1 MARLL
6 LTLTFALALLAGCGG
21 DDDSGGGGGGGDELT
36 QEELVSQAN
45 KICRDGSAKIQ
56 SKTGEIQDKLQ
67 NAQGAEEQQKAVA
80 DALESLAKEY
90 DPYLAKLHDLN
101 PPENLSADW
110 DKFLNG
116 IDDAFDKIPEL
127 ADATRDGDRD
137 KLQSLTTD
145 FQKIA
150 EDTRPFATKYKLDDC
165 LPDNTTPTS

>member
-1 MARLL
+1 MARIL

-21 DDDSGGGGGGGDELT
+21 DDDSGGGGGGDALT

-45 KICRDGSAKIQ
+45 KICRDGAAKIE
-56 SKTGEIQDKLQ
+56 SKTSEIQEKIQ
-67 NAQGAEEQQKAVA
+67 NAEGAEEQQKAVA
-80 DALESLAKEY
+80 DALEDLANEY
-90 DPYLAKLHDLN
+90 DPYLEKLKDLN

-110 DKFLNG
+110 DKFVTG
-116 IDDAFDKIPEL
+116 IDDAFEKIPEL
-127 ADATRDGDRD
+127 ADATRDGDRE

-150 EDTRPFATKYKLDDC
+150 DDTRPFATKYKLDDC

>member
-1 MARLL
+1 
-6 LTLTFALALLAGCGG
+6 
-21 DDDSGGGGGGGDELT
+21 
-36 QEELVSQAN
+36 
-45 KICRDGSAKIQ
+45 
-56 SKTGEIQDKLQ
+56 
-67 NAQGAEEQQKAVA
+67 VA
-80 DALESLAKEY
+80 DALESLANEY
-90 DPYLAKLHDLN
+90 DPYLEKLKDLN
-101 PPENLSADW
+101 PPDNLSAEW
-110 DKFLNG
+110 DKFING

>member
-1 MARLL
+1 MARAL

-21 DDDSGGGGGGGDELT
+21 DDDSGGGGGGDALT

-45 KICRDGSAKIQ
+45 KICREGSEKIQ
-56 SKTGEIQDKLQ
+56 SKTSEVQDKIQ
-67 NAQGAEEQQKAVA
+67 NAKSPEDQQKAVA
-80 DALESLAKEY
+80 DVLEELANEY
-90 DPYLAKLHDLN
+90 DPYLARLHDLN
-101 PPENLSADW
+101 PPENLSGEW